1 MRGKWRSSHEG
12 PPRRSLSKQLNR
24 AGAGNIPMPEGR
36 GLKSRGGTGIRTDI
50 RAERTRRI
58 RGAGGSPAG
67 AECNVVAE
75 GIGARS
81 AKPRS

>member
-36 GLKSRGGTGIRTDI
+36 RLESCGGTGIRTD
-50 RAERTRRI
+50 T
-58 RGAGGSPAG
+58 GQSVLGGSEVQEAVQQ
-67 AECNVVAE
+67 EL
-75 GIGARS
+75 S
-81 AKPRS
+81 AMWLQRG